1 MTDLLSQLNEGQ
13 REAVVYTDGPQLII
27 AGAGSGKTR
36 VVVEFSGLSD
46 FQCAAAKHEHLLKF
60 FLHILP

>member
-36 VVVEFSGLSD
+36 VLTYKIAYLMQQGMNIGVSN
-46 FQCAAAKHEHLLKF
+46 
-60 FLHILP
+60 